1 MKRKFLL
8 AFLSLILLASA
19 SGIARAQKK
28 QVMTAA
34 QKIVTALKNKDMKT
48 VAGFVHPT
56 KGLRFAPYGYLE
68 KSDLVFKKSQIPSLF
83 QLRRTFVWGAYDGSG
98 DPINAGFPTYYNQ
111 FIYDRNYV
119 RAPGV
124 SYDKQIGFGNGVFN
138 VREIYPRAK
147 FVGYNF
153 PEGTDGNVMGWS
165 TLYLVFEKSGVRWYL
180 TAIVH
185 DEWVV

>member
-1 MKRKFLL
+1 MKRKFILSLL
-8 AFLSLILLASA
+8 ALILLASVNA
-19 SGIARAQKK
+19 QAQKQ

-34 QKIVTALKNKDMKT
+34 NKIVAALKSKDLKT

-68 KSDLVFKKSQIPSLF
+68 KSDLVFKKAQIPSLF
-83 QLRRTFVWGAYDGSG
+83 QLRRAFVWGSYDGSG
-98 DPINAGFPTYYNQ
+98 DPINVGFPKYYNQ
-111 FIYDRNYV
+111 FIYDRNYA

-124 SYDKQIGFGNGVFN
+124 SYDKQIGSGNGVFN
-138 VREIYPRAK
+138 VREVYPQAK

-153 PEGTDGNVMGWS
+153 PQGTDGNVMGWS
-165 TLYLVFEKSGVRWYL
+165 TLYLVFEKSGARWYL

-185 DEWVV
+185 DQWVT

>member
-1 MKRKFLL
+1 MKRKILWSL
-8 AFLSLILLASA
+8 LSLILFASVSA
-19 SGIARAQKK
+19 QAQKK
-28 QVMTAA
+28 QLVTTAN
-34 QKIVTALKNKDMKT
+34 KIVAALKNKDMKT

-68 KSDLVFKKSQIPSLF
+68 NSDLVFKKAQVPSLF
-83 QLRRTFVWGAYDGSG
+83 QLRRSYVWGSYDGSG
-98 DPINAGFPTYYNQ
+98 DPINTGFPKYYNQ

-138 VREIYPRAK
+138 VREVYPKAK

-165 TLYLVFEKSGVRWYL
+165 TLYLVFEKTGARWYL
-180 TAIVH
+180 IAVVH
-185 DEWVV
+185 DEWVT